1 MKKIK
6 LSRLMIEL
14 VLFCWALGVTMVAA
28 QIGEGIPGG
37 SGSRKLLHA
46 NQLLGSSE
54 SESADVLTLGKQA
67 PGAGKVINDI
77 AMASIQPVV
86 FDGVRL
92 HIQNHQLQPV
102 KIAIYD
108 SKGRLVRHE
117 QFGAQARIVLNV
129 SALTRGVYVYTVSVG
144 ESLVSRPFMVTR

>member
-6 LSRLMIEL
+6 FSRLMMEL
-14 VLFCWALGVTMVAA
+14 VLLCWALGVTMVAA
-28 QIGEGIPGG
+28 QIGEGTSGG

-46 NQLLGSSE
+46 NQLLGSAE
-54 SESADVLTLGKQA
+54 SESSDALSLGKQA
-67 PGAGKVINDI
+67 PQAGQVITDI
-77 AMASIQPVV
+77 AMASIKPVV

-92 HIQNHQLQPV
+92 HIQNPQLQPV

-117 QFGAQARIVLNV
+117 QFGAQARIAFNV